1 MINFLDPVQII
12 TTFSVLGVLLV
23 VFAETGLLVGFF
35 LPGDS
40 LLITAGLLTHQKVL
54 DINIHLFVVLLFI
67 AAFLGNNTGYLFGKH
82 VGRKLFQRED
92 SPIFHKD
99 NLIKAEGF
107 YKKYGS
113 RSVILACFVPFART
127 FVPIISGITKM
138 NHAKFMA
145 FNTIGI
151 LLWAVGLT
159 YLGYYAGAWLESR
172 GIDVDHYLL
181 PFIAL
186 IILFSVLPGIYHIL
200 KDANR
205 REAAKKT
212 IKHYATRRKTK
223 NK

>member
-1 MINFLDPVQII
+1 MIPGMDLVEFI
-12 TTFSVLGVLLV
+12 TWVGVFGVALV
-23 VFAETGLLVGFF
+23 VFAETGLLVGFL

-54 DINIHLFVVLLFI
+54 DIDIHLFVVILFI

-82 VGRKLFQRED
+82 VGRKLFDRED
-92 SPIFHKD
+92 SPIFHRS
-99 NLIKAEGF
+99 NLEKAEAF
-107 YKKYGS
+107 YEKYGS

-127 FVPIISGITKM
+127 FVPILSGITKM
-138 NHAKFMA
+138 PHPRFIA

-159 YLGYYAGAWLESR
+159 YLGYYAGAWLEAR

-186 IILFSVLPGIYHIL
+186 IIILSATPPLYHIL
-200 KDANR
+200 KDADR
-205 REAAKKT
+205 RQAVKTT
-212 IKHYATRRKTK
+212 IKQTATRKK
-223 NK
+223 KK